1 MNTDHYQTLGVQ
13 RNASPEEVKQAYRKL
28 AAKHH
33 PDRGG
38 DAEKFKEVQ
47 LAYDTLG
54 DPQKRNQYD
63 HPQPESFFHGGHGH
77 ADMND
82 IFGQFFGGR
91 NPFDPF
97 SHNRQQRNKTL
108 NMHIEIS
115 LEDAFYGK
123 EMMFNV
129 SLPSGRPQ
137 TVNVKIPAGVNDG
150 TTLRLAGLGDD
161 SVAHIQRG
169 DLNVS
174 IAIKPHPEFNR
185 QGDDIVKEIKLS
197 CIDAMLGC
205 KKTITSIDGKSLEV
219 NIPPGIQ
226 HDQILNAVGYGMPNM
241 HDQRFRGRMLMP
253 IKISI
258 PTNLTENQKS
268 ILLNFHQN

>member
-13 RNASPEEVKQAYRKL
+13 RNASPDEVKQAYRKL

-47 LAYDTLG
+47 LAYDTLS
-54 DPQKRNQYD
+54 DPQKKNQYD
-63 HPQPESFFHGGHGH
+63 HPQTESFFHTGHGG

-82 IFGQFFGGR
+82 IFGQLFGGR

-97 SHNRQQRNKTL
+97 SHARQQRNKTL
-108 NMHIEIS
+108 NMHIEVS

-123 EMMFNV
+123 EMMFNI

-161 SVAHIQRG
+161 TIPNMQRG
-169 DLNVS
+169 DLNVTVS
-174 IAIKPHPEFNR
+174 VKPHPEFSR
-185 QGDDIVKEIKLS
+185 QGDDLVKEITLS

-205 KKTITSIDGKSLEV
+205 KKTIASIDGKSLEV
-219 NIPPGIQ
+219 VIPAGIQ
-226 HDQILNAVGYGMPNM
+226 HDQILSAVGYGMPNI

-258 PTNLTENQKS
+258 PTNLTENQKN
-268 ILLNFHQN
+268 ILLNFN